1 MRQRLLFSF
10 FIVAATL
17 VPRAIPQNAGS
28 TQRAAFKSKSESPR
42 DSCPI
47 TQPPSKPFVPPA
59 PYPNKITAD
68 SFWLGSENLWT
79 RRSKNGLWFGYWTTN
94 LELGKHKIY
103 FDKVFWWRKG
113 YDWRVESPPQL
124 KVTGK
129 RLDAPA
135 PALYAGQTQPAF
147 IKIPAMVSGV
157 DIPTVGCW
165 EITGEYKGDKL
176 SFVVR
181 VVDP

>member
-28 TQRAAFKSKSESPR
+28 TQRAAFKSKSESPP

-68 SFWLGSENLWT
+68 SFWLGSEKLWT
-79 RRSKNGLWFGYWTTN
+79 SRSKNGLWFGYWTTN